1 MDFRNKTP
9 QFREKVRDIYSE
21 LNSFYND
28 KKTNKMKLTKR
39 TNLKITKERMEKI
52 KLFEKKLEN
61 PIKPIKQPPPD
72 INLLIEDTKR
82 NCLGYHTF
90 LLSNSS
96 ANIIPEPISNK
107 FKYQNKKNKNYYT
120 TNNSLVYKRK
130 SEGLSRNYS
139 KVDTL
144 RKEIMNELENNDDKK
159 NHLISSSLNFIL
171 TNKSYKDFELTK
183 LNNKYFN

>member
-1 MDFRNKTP
+1 
-9 QFREKVRDIYSE
+9 
-21 LNSFYND
+21 
-28 KKTNKMKLTKR
+28 
-39 TNLKITKERMEKI
+39 MEKI

-96 ANIIPEPISNK
+96 ANIIPEPFTNK
-107 FKYQNKKNKNYYT
+107 FKYQTKRNKNYFT
-120 TNNSLVYKRK
+120 TNNSLVYKK
-130 SEGLSRNYS
+130 SNEGLSRNYS

-144 RKEIMNELENNDDKK
+144 KKEIMNELGNNDDKK
-159 NHLISSSLNFIL
+159 IHMTSSSLNFIL
-171 TNKSYKDFELTK
+171 SNKSYKDFELTK

>member
-82 NCLGYHTF
+82 NYLGYHTF

-96 ANIIPEPISNK
+96 ANIIPEPFTNK
-107 FKYQNKKNKNYYT
+107 FKYYH
-120 TNNSLVYKRK
+120 
-130 SEGLSRNYS
+130 YS
-139 KVDTL
+139 NTL
-144 RKEIMNELENNDDKK
+144 LFSSKFA
-159 NHLISSSLNFIL
+159 LILRMDEFFFKCS
-171 TNKSYKDFELTK
+171 
-183 LNNKYFN
+183 